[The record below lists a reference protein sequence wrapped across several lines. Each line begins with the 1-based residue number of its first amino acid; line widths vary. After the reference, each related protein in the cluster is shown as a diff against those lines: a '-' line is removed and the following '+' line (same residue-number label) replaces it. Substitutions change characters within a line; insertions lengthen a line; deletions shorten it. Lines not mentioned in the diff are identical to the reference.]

1 MTFNLNL
8 SAKISGFKPND
19 QITGGVYAKD
29 KWKKDKDIIK
39 GMKKQ
44 GYKVLV
50 IWEGKLEKELDKTT
64 KKILK
69 FAKS

>member
-1 MTFNLNL
+1 M
-8 SAKISGFKPND
+8 
-19 QITGGVYAKD
+19 YAKD
-29 KWKKDKDIIK
+29 KWKKDKEIIK

-44 GYKVLV
+44 GYKVLI
-50 IWEGKLEKELDKTT
+50 IWEGKLGKELDKTT

>member
-1 MTFNLNL
+1 M
-8 SAKISGFKPND
+8 
-19 QITGGVYAKD
+19 TGGKYAKD
-29 KWKKDKDIIK
+29 KWEEDKEIIK

-44 GYKVLV
+44 GYKVLI
-50 IWEGKLEKELDKTT
+50 IWENELETELDKTT